1 MKSRLSFSSPRRRR
15 VFVAL
20 ALTALAALA
29 WFGAFALAYDF
40 RLPGD
45 ALTRCLTTLPWLL
58 VLRGLFAHRFRLD
71 RSLWK
76 HVGLRDLEYLL
87 LAITVGSLAFP
98 LVLLAIGELREIPV
112 AVFLLDWL
120 LAVALTAGVR
130 IAGRLRREGLSPAAA
145 GGQRTFIVGA
155 GEAGEQLLRQILH
168 DQRRQFNVV
177 GLIDDD
183 RQKHGLQVHGVTV
196 CGGSEELRRL
206 VAMHQVSLVLIAIP
220 SATPEQLRK
229 LVDRGVA
236 AGAEVKLLPPFQ
248 DQMTADIRL
257 TQVRDV
263 QIEDLLGREPVQLD
277 VNGASPDISGK
288 VVLVTGSGGSI
299 GSELVR
305 QVARFNPLRLILLE
319 RAESPLY
326 FIQLEIQRGFPAID
340 VVPVLAS
347 VTNEERL
354 QQVFD
359 RYQPDIVFHAAAY
372 KHVPMLEANPAE
384 GVWNN
389 VMGTLRLARVAART
403 GTRKF
408 VFIST
413 DKAVNP
419 TSVLGTTKRVAERI
433 VLELPSLRTAATD
446 FRVVRF
452 GNVLGS
458 DGSVVPLFKKQLA
471 AGGPLTV
478 THPEVRRYFMT
489 IPEAVQLVLQAATL
503 PEAAGRIALLE
514 MGTQVRI
521 VDLAEQLIRLAGLV
535 PHEDIKIE
543 YTGLR
548 PGEKIEEELL
558 APGEK
563 AHPSRIDKIR
573 VVERDGADG
582 TLLAQRLRHLLQVM
596 ARNDNAAVSRA
607 LAAFIP
613 DYQPASATV
622 HQIAGGNGNGRRT
635 SGERARP
642 ARRTMSLREARQIA
656 LTDSA
661 PDRRDGTHSRS

>member
-1 MKSRLSFSSPRRRR
+1 M
-15 VFVAL
+15 VAA
-20 ALTALAALA
+20 ALIALAAFA
-29 WFGAFALAYDF
+29 WFGAFVFAYDF
-40 RLPGD
+40 RLPD
-45 ALTRCLTTLPWLL
+45 TALARCLETLPWLL
-58 VLRGLFAHRFRLD
+58 VLRAVLAHRFRLD

-87 LAITVGSLAFP
+87 LAITVGSALFP
-98 LVLLAIGELREIPV
+98 LVLLAIGQLREIPV
-112 AVFLLDWL
+112 VVFFLDWL

-130 IAGRLRREGLSPAAA
+130 IAGRLRREGLTPVAQ
-145 GGQRTFIVGA
+145 GQRTFIVGA

-168 DQRRQFNVV
+168 DQRRQFQVV

-183 RQKHGLQVHGVTV
+183 QHKHGLQVHGVTV

-277 VNGASPDISGK
+277 MNGASPDISGK
-288 VVLVTGSGGSI
+288 VVLVTGAGGSI

-305 QVARFNPLRLILLE
+305 QIAIRHPLRLILLE

-326 FIQLEIQRGFPAID
+326 FIQLEIQRGFPAVD

-478 THPEVRRYFMT
+478 THPEVKRYFMT
-489 IPEAVQLVLQAATL
+489 IPEAVQLVLQAASL

-543 YTGLR
+543 FTGLR

-563 AHPSRIDKIR
+563 AQPSRIDKIR
-573 VVERDGADG
+573 IVERDGADG
-582 TLLAQRLRHLLQVM
+582 TLLAQRLRHLLQLM

-613 DYQPASATV
+613 DNQPAPATV
-622 HQIAGGNGNGRRT
+622 HQIAGGNGRKPA
-635 SGERARP
+635 GERARP
-642 ARRTMSLREARQIA
+642 MRRTMSIREARQVA

-661 PDRRDGTHSRS
+661 PDRRDGTHSRP

>member
-1 MKSRLSFSSPRRRR
+1 ML
-15 VFVAL
+15 
-20 ALTALAALA
+20 
-29 WFGAFALAYDF
+29 F
-40 RLPGD
+40 R
-45 ALTRCLTTLPWLL
+45 
-58 VLRGLFAHRFRLD
+58 
-71 RSLWK
+71 S
-76 HVGLRDLEYLL
+76 
-87 LAITVGSLAFP
+87 
-98 LVLLAIGELREIPV
+98 
-112 AVFLLDWL
+112 
-120 LAVALTAGVR
+120 
-130 IAGRLRREGLSPAAA
+130 
-145 GGQRTFIVGA
+145 
-155 GEAGEQLLRQILH
+155 
-168 DQRRQFNVV
+168 
-177 GLIDDD
+177 
-183 RQKHGLQVHGVTV
+183 
-196 CGGSEELRRL
+196 
-206 VAMHQVSLVLIAIP
+206 
-220 SATPEQLRK
+220 
-229 LVDRGVA
+229 
-236 AGAEVKLLPPFQ
+236 
-248 DQMTADIRL
+248 
-257 TQVRDV
+257 
-263 QIEDLLGREPVQLD
+263 
-277 VNGASPDISGK
+277 
-288 VVLVTGSGGSI
+288 
-299 GSELVR
+299 
-305 QVARFNPLRLILLE
+305 
-319 RAESPLY
+319 
-326 FIQLEIQRGFPAID
+326 
-340 VVPVLAS
+340 
-347 VTNEERL
+347 
-354 QQVFD
+354 
-359 RYQPDIVFHAAAY
+359 
-372 KHVPMLEANPAE
+372 
-384 GVWNN
+384 
-389 VMGTLRLARVAART
+389 
-403 GTRKF
+403 
-408 VFIST
+408 
-413 DKAVNP
+413 
-419 TSVLGTTKRVAERI
+419 
-433 VLELPSLRTAATD
+433 D